1 MQKQNIKIK
10 ATRVPSFHSKIKMLP
25 NSKRSQS
32 EIIGFAVIIVIVS
45 IIGLIFLSFSI
56 GRGDETKKTS
66 AEISDFL
73 QSSMYHTTN
82 CATGYIP
89 NYKSIQDLIKSCYRN
104 ENCINLDKMACAA
117 LKEDFSK
124 IVEYSFNVS
133 EDHPNK
139 AYKLNIYY
147 EDLEIEGK
155 EYIMNFTE
163 GKFNNC
169 SREAGASQEIF
180 MDNGNLNVELDF
192 CYG

>member
-1 MQKQNIKIK
+1 MIKNRQGQN
-10 ATRVPSFHSKIKMLP
+10 
-25 NSKRSQS
+25 
-32 EIIGFAVIIVIVS
+32 EIVGFAVIIVIVS

-82 CATGYIP
+82 CTTSYIP
-89 NYKSIQDLIKSCYRN
+89 DYKNIQDLIKSCYRN
-104 ENCINLDKMACAA
+104 ENCINLDKMACAV

-124 IVEYSFNVS
+124 IVKESFQVS
-133 EDHPNK
+133 EIAKNK
-139 AYKLNIYY
+139 AYKLSIYY
-147 EDLEIEGK
+147 EDLVIEGR
-155 EYIMNFTE
+155 EELMNFTE

-169 SREAGASQEIF
+169 SREAGASQAIF

-192 CYG
+192 CYGS

>member
-1 MQKQNIKIK
+1 
-10 ATRVPSFHSKIKMLP
+10 MLP

-32 EIIGFAVIIVIVS
+32 EIVGFAVIIVIVS
-45 IIGLIFLSFSI
+45 VIGLIFLGFSI

-73 QSSMYHTTN
+73 QASMYHTTN
-82 CATGYIP
+82 CTTSYIP
-89 NYKSIQDLIKSCYRN
+89 DYKSIQDLIKSCYRN
-104 ENCINLDKMACAA
+104 ENCINLDKMACNA
-117 LKEDFSK
+117 LKEDYSK
-124 IVEYSFNVS
+124 IVKESFQVS
-133 EDHPNK
+133 ETAKNK
-139 AYKLNIYY
+139 AYKLNVYY

-180 MDNGNLNVELDF
+180 MDNGNLNVELGI

>member
-1 MQKQNIKIK
+1 MIKNK
-10 ATRVPSFHSKIKMLP
+10 L
-25 NSKRSQS
+25 SQS
-32 EIIGFAVIIVIVS
+32 EIVGFAAIIVIVS
-45 IIGLIFLSFSI
+45 VIGLIFLGFSI

-82 CATGYIP
+82 CTTSYIP
-89 NYKSIQDLIKSCYRN
+89 DYKSIQDLIKSCYRN
-104 ENCINLDKMACAA
+104 ENCINLDKMACAE

-124 IVEYSFNVS
+124 IVKESFQVS
-133 EDHPNK
+133 ETAKNK
-139 AYKLNIYY
+139 AYKLNVYY

-155 EYIMNFTE
+155 EYIINFTE

-169 SREAGASQEIF
+169 SSEAGASNEIF
-180 MDNGNLNVELDF
+180 MDNGNLNVELDM